1 MKKING
7 VIYAMLSSV
16 AFGMSPIWTKDA
28 CNRGTNSITMLLSR
42 VSITAIILFIY
53 FLVKKVD
60 FKINKKQFISLAFVS
75 IIGYASTT
83 ICLFLSYNHIS
94 VGLATTMHFVYPAV
108 VTILMCLIYKEKI
121 HFGKILSILLSMA
134 GIYCLIYTKNMNV
147 SFKGAFLA
155 IISGVFYSIYIVG
168 IDKGGI
174 KELDVLVS
182 TFYVTLITSIC
193 VFMFGQCSVGIKIV
207 YDYRVF
213 IDAMGGAVLST
224 LLALVAFV
232 KGIKIIGSSNASI
245 LSTFEPIV
253 SVIMGIMVLNE
264 KVNLSIVIG
273 TILIIISVIVLT
285 VSEKVKQKNYDL
297 NNNSF

>member
-7 VIYAMLSSV
+7 IIYAMLSSA
-16 AFGMSPIWTKDA
+16 AFGLSPIWTKDA

-53 FLVKKVD
+53 FLIKRVD
-60 FKINKKQFISLAFVS
+60 FKVSKNQLVSLVFIS

-121 HFGKILSILLSMA
+121 HFGKILSIFLSIC
-134 GIYCLIYTKNMNV
+134 GIYCLIYTKNMNIN
-147 SFKGAFLA
+147 FKGVFLA
-155 IISGVFYSIYIVG
+155 IISGIFYSIYIIGVE
-168 IDKGGI
+168 KGGI
-174 KELDVLVS
+174 EELDVLVS
-182 TFYVTLITSIC
+182 TFYITLITSIC
-193 VFMFGQCSVGIKIV
+193 VFIFGQFSVGIKIV
-207 YDYRVF
+207 YDCRVF
-213 IDAMGGAVLST
+213 IDAMCGAIFST

-253 SVIMGIMVLNE
+253 SVIMGIIVLSEEINLSMVL
-264 KVNLSIVIG
+264 G
-273 TILIIISVIVLT
+273 TILIIISVIFLT
-285 VSEKVKQKNYDL
+285 VWEKIREKKYDL
-297 NNNSF
+297 SQNSF